1 LYWCAALLLEANM
14 QRPETGDDTFIEDAY
29 FAPRF
34 GTIEFLRRLRDDQLS
49 VLVPELFD
57 RNMLAFNHLFLH
69 GFLINK
75 PEYIEHVLLTNCTNY
90 TKSHF
95 LRRMLGPLLGEGLL
109 ISEGNLWR
117 RQRRILAPAFHHKR
131 ISEYV
136 NTMVVCTEATMAR
149 WRTITQPFDVT
160 AEMMALTLNIIA
172 RTMFSTD
179 VSGEIEIMRR
189 LMDVVVNL
197 RPGVFD
203 ILGMPQ
209 WLPRLKSMAYRRA
222 IAEFEALVSRLLAER
237 RAKEIDQGDLLSMLL
252 TARDPETGDG
262 MSDKQIRD
270 EILTIFLAGHETTAI
285 TLSWTWYLLARH
297 PEVEERLHEE
307 LERVLGGG
315 MPNHANLA
323 ELKWTRMVI
332 EEALRL
338 YPPAY
343 RIVRTAIRE
352 DCIGGV
358 RVAPGATIDINVYVT
373 HRNPKLW
380 PAPDKFEPER
390 FTPAAAARRHRFAYL
405 PFGGGPRI
413 CIGSGFAMAEAQI
426 ILAAIAQRYRVHLAP
441 NHIIEPIGLITLRP
455 KNGVW
460 VALEPRA
467 AGLASHA

>member
-1 LYWCAALLLEANM
+1 MTQSGRATHAEANV
-14 QRPETGDDTFIEDAY
+14 PKTSDDTFIEDAY

-57 RNMLAFNHLFLH
+57 RNMLAFKHLFLH

-75 PEYIEHVLLTNCTNY
+75 PEYIEHVLLTNYTNY
-90 TKSHF
+90 SKSHF
-95 LRRMLGPLLGEGLL
+95 LRRMLGPLLGDGLL
-109 ISEGNLWR
+109 ISEGKLWR
-117 RQRRILAPAFHHKR
+117 RQRSILAPAFHHKR

-149 WRTITQPFDVT
+149 WRTITQPFDVA

-179 VSGEIEIMRR
+179 VSGEVEIVRR

-197 RPGVFD
+197 RPSIFD
-203 ILGMPQ
+203 ILGLPE
-209 WLPRLKSMAYRRA
+209 WVPRLKPMAYRRA
-222 IAEFEALVSRLLAER
+222 IAEFEALVWRLLADR

-252 TARDPETGDG
+252 TARDPETGEG

-270 EILTIFLAGHETTAI
+270 EILTIFLAGHETTAVA
-285 TLSWTWYLLARH
+285 LSWTWYLLSRH
-297 PEVEERLHEE
+297 PRVEARLHDEIG
-307 LERVLGGG
+307 RVLGGR
-315 MPNHANLA
+315 MPNYADLTA
-323 ELKWTRMVI
+323 LKWTRMVI

-343 RIVRTAIRE
+343 RIVRTAIGE
-352 DCIGGV
+352 DRIGGV
-358 RVAPGATIDINVYVT
+358 RVQPGAIIDINSYVT
-373 HRNPKLW
+373 HRNPRLW
-380 PAPDKFEPER
+380 PAPESFEPER
-390 FTPAAAARRHRFAYL
+390 FAPAAVAVRHRFAYL

-413 CIGSGFAMAEAQI
+413 CIGNGFAMAEAQI
-426 ILAAIAQRYRVHLAP
+426 ILAAIAQRYRVCITP
-441 NHIIEPIGLITLRP
+441 NRVVQPIGLLTLRP

-460 VALEPRA
+460 VTLEPRSS
-467 AGLASHA
+467 GG